1 MSEPPF
7 RFISLGRV
15 DLRHESRGPVATLL
29 AQPKRLALLAY
40 LLVAHPGGHAPR
52 ESLLAMFWP
61 DSDESRARAALR
73 QALQFLRR
81 TLGDEA
87 VVVRGEDAVGI
98 APSVVAHDLSGLRAA
113 IASDRAEDAV
123 AAYAGELLPGLVV
136 DESPAF
142 EQWLANEREALRQ
155 RVVQLALTA
164 SHSAVNNVAARD
176 LATRAVELAP
186 DDEVASRR
194 LATLHAAAGN
204 RAAAL
209 RELDRLRVVLRDSL
223 GVEPSVETVTL
234 EHSLRHAS
242 ATQPAPET
250 DDAVLPDQPSAGRTE
265 SHATMSAETATLQP
279 HQGRALRW
287 AFAGAAVVLTLFV
300 LRQPLRKEAR
310 PALTDPVAAGALLAT
325 AAPRVAVAPF
335 DDHTGDARFAAVGSM
350 VADWV
355 IAGVSGMDGV
365 TVVPLTAIRASS
377 RALQSDDSPR
387 SGMTQDLQH
396 RVALDVGA
404 TVLVRGVVYLTDST
418 LHLQAQLTRMPTG
431 ELLQAAETVSVPAD
445 QIMQGLEQ
453 LRRRVV
459 ASLAPLGDS
468 VSHLR
473 HAAAPPSYEAYRDYV
488 RGLEQFVQ
496 GNTDDALRLF
506 RSASGVDTSYAMPRI
521 AASIALLNLGRADDA
536 AEQIAGLDAQRAD
549 LPPLERAT
557 FDMLRGMLD
566 GNLVAV
572 DRAVREQARIAP
584 GTIGEYMVAETARR
598 RGQPAQALRVLRAL
612 GPDRGELRGWR
623 PYWRELTGA
632 LHMLGDYEGEYRA
645 AEDAMARYGREPVM
659 LGYAVRALAARGDSA
674 GVVALIRERDLE
686 PGHSAPDAGALW
698 HIAANQMD
706 AGCARRAK
714 PEVDC
719 RSRKN
724 ALSWWREQELRWLS
738 SRSTVSAT
746 APRGNSLRWRH
757 ARALA
762 LSGRWAAARDTL
774 VRVTPQRD
782 EQVEYHGL
790 RGAIAAALGDSL
802 SETRALSQ
810 LTIIQQGRS
819 AAARSLAEGDVD
831 YWMAVMA
838 AQHQNSPAHADAAL
852 AALQR
857 AMSGWRGRDITLASD
872 PWFAGL
878 RTKPLWKERFAN
890 MR

>member
-1 MSEPPF
+1 MSDPPF

-15 DLRHESRGPVATLL
+15 DLRHESRGPIATLL
-29 AQPKRLALLAY
+29 AQPKRLALFAY
-40 LLVAHPGGHAPR
+40 LLVAHPGSHAPR
-52 ESLLAMFWP
+52 ETLLAMFWP
-61 DSDESRARAALR
+61 DSDESRARASLR

-81 TLGDEA
+81 TLGEEA
-87 VVVRGEDAVGI
+87 VVARGEDAVGI
-98 APSVVAHDLSGLRAA
+98 APSVVAHDLSTLRSA
-113 IASDRAEDAV
+113 IGSDRAEDAV

-136 DESPAF
+136 DDAPAF

-155 RVVQLALTA
+155 RVVQLALKA
-164 SHSAVNNVAARD
+164 SHSADNHTAARD
-176 LATRAVELAP
+176 LAARAVELAP
-186 DDEVASRR
+186 DDEVAARR

-223 GVEPSVETVTL
+223 GVEPSAETATM
-234 EHSLRHAS
+234 EHSLRHA
-242 ATQPAPET
+242 AAGQPAREAEVT
-250 DDAVLPDQPSAGRTE
+250 AHVGQLIADRTA
-265 SHATMSAETATLQP
+265 SHATSPGETEAPSRQ
-279 HQGRALRW
+279 RW
-287 AFAGAAVVLTLFV
+287 PVWRFVLAGAAAVLVLFVVLKQ
-300 LRQPLRKEAR
+300 LRDEPSS
-310 PALTDPVAAGALLAT
+310 LLAT
-325 AAPRVAVAPF
+325 PDRAASVVPTASPRVAVAPF
-335 DDHTGDARFAAVGSM
+335 DDRTGDARFASVGSM

-365 TVVPLTAIRASS
+365 TVVPLTALRASS
-377 RALQSDDSPR
+377 RALQSDDTPR
-387 SGMTQDLQH
+387 SGMSQDLLH

-404 TVLVRGVVYLTDST
+404 TVLVRGVVYFTDST

-496 GNTDDALRLF
+496 GHTDDALQLF
-506 RSASGVDTSYAMPRI
+506 RSASRVDTNYAMPRI
-521 AASIALLNLGRADDA
+521 AASIALLNLRRADDA
-536 AEQIAGLDAQRAD
+536 AALIAGLDARRAE

-598 RGQPAQALRVLRAL
+598 RGQPAEALRVLRAL

-632 LHMLGDYEGEYRA
+632 LHMLGDYEGELRA
-645 AEDAMARYGREPVM
+645 AEDAMARYGREPWL

-674 GVVALIRERDLE
+674 GVVELIRERDLD
-686 PGHSAPDAGALW
+686 PSRSAPDAGALW
-698 HIAANQMD
+698 HVAANHLR
-706 AGCARRAK
+706 AR
-714 PEVDC
+714 
-719 RSRKN
+719 
-724 ALSWWREQELRWLS
+724 WWREQELRWLS
-738 SRSTVSAT
+738 SRGAASAT
-746 APRGNSLRWRH
+746 VPRSNSLRWRH

-762 LSGRWAAARDTL
+762 LSGQWNAARDTL
-774 VRVTPQRD
+774 ARVVPQRD
-782 EQVEYHGL
+782 ELVEYHGL

-802 SETRALSQ
+802 VETEALLQ
-810 LTIIQQGRS
+810 LASVQQGRS
-819 AAARSLAEGDVD
+819 TAARSLAEGDVD
-831 YWMAVMA
+831 YWTAVIA
-838 AQHQNSPAHADAAL
+838 AQHQNSRMHADTAL
-852 AALQR
+852 ATLQR

-878 RTKPLWKERFAN
+878 RTHPALVRMLSYER
-890 MR
+890 